1 MRLFI
6 ILFSLLIG
14 FSSCKKD
21 GTSLGNTEKTPRGYE
36 FVMFDNDNGPVGV
49 AGDEIYFDMEAVV
62 GDSILYDSRKG
73 PVPQRFVLP
82 TEDKITAKSSPLLE
96 VLPLMS
102 EGDSLVLYVP
112 FDSLPQKPEGFDD
125 ESIMAYRLYMDFILR
140 QDPTAK
146 SREVEIASLLVSSA
160 KTLKE
165 NNIEEIRDLGNG
177 LRMLVHDEGTGEAIG
192 LGDRVVA
199 HYYGVLADG
208 GDEFDNSFKKGK
220 PFTFSAGRGQ
230 VIRGWD
236 QTVMALRGGSKVSI
250 YVPSALGYG
259 SRSNGGIPADSDLVF
274 YIEIVE

>member
-1 MRLFI
+1 MVTLY
-6 ILFSLLIG
+6 
-14 FSSCKKD
+14 SCSKD
-21 GTSLGNTEKTPRGYE
+21 GGLPVETQTTPRGYE
-36 FVMFDNDNGPVGV
+36 YAFFDNAGDPGAP
-49 AGDEIYFDMEAVV
+49 GDEIYFDMQAVV
-62 GDSILYDSRKG
+62 GDSVLYDSRQG
-73 PVPQRFVLP
+73 PAPQRFVIPPPEQL
-82 TEDKITAKSSPLLE
+82 TTKSSPLLE

-102 EGDSLVLYVP
+102 EGDSAVMYIP
-112 FDSLPQKPEGFDD
+112 FDSLPTAPEGFDD
-125 ESIMAYRLYMDFILR
+125 ENIMAYRLYMDFILR
-140 QDPTAK
+140 QDPTAV
-146 SREVEIASLLVSSA
+146 SRESEVAELLVSSA

-177 LRMLVHDEGTGEAIG
+177 LRMLVHEEGTGDAIN

-208 GDEFDNSFKKGK
+208 GTEFDNSFKKGK

-250 YVPSALGYG
+250 YVPSTLGYG
-259 SRSNGGIPADSDLVF
+259 SRSNGGIPADSDLIF